1 MKLNFHEAQR
11 VADIKDTLSNSESVL
26 ERQGLQQFP
35 ERIVHHFKSGEHQVF
50 LSVSQQRAWLE
61 VSMTALSWQV
71 KPPLSVHTDFAGHRL
86 SVCWSMLLC
95 TYLTPLLCPHTLGS
109 QQAPSEEYLTHPV
122 RYPRPLPWMSYSI
135 CQWLRLLHHANQRE
149 GVHCIMDRGLLTLI
163 WSDTV
168 EGLQVKLVL
177 PFHPYKHVPTY
188 TCSSLTMPECLLHV
202 LVTACKPVRCRF
214 SACIEPIGMHCRWST
229 LRLACLRMFSCQR
242 DTS

>member
-1 MKLNFHEAQR
+1 
-11 VADIKDTLSNSESVL
+11 
-26 ERQGLQQFP
+26 
-35 ERIVHHFKSGEHQVF
+35 
-50 LSVSQQRAWLE
+50 
-61 VSMTALSWQV
+61 MTALSWQV

-168 EGLQVKLVL
+168 EGLQVKIMMLFL
-177 PFHPYKHVPTY
+177 PYKHVATN
-188 TCSSLTMPECLLHV
+188 TCSLPNTTERLLQV
-202 LVTACKPVRCRF
+202 PVTACKPDPCCC
-214 SACIEPIGMHCRWST
+214 SASIEFVGMHCRLST
-229 LRLACLRMFSCQR
+229 PRLACLRMFLSLR
-242 DTS
+242 GTSWSFLVTLYSEQLVASTKQLHIEWSATTSTYVLLHVVNICCCMQLCGHLL